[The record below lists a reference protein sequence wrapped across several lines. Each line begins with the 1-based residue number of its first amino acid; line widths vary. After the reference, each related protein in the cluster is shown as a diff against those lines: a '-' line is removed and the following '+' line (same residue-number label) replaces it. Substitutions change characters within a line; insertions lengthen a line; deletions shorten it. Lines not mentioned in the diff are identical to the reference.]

1 MTVEWNTKQG
11 TRRVRVEPP
20 TLEEAI
26 FAAAGVTEVPE
37 EQAEFAAALTG
48 MPVET
53 VLAQIQKEARKA
65 ARTGRVVAI
74 PSSGSQRAVVFE
86 RRPSRAIARAK
97 A

>member
-74 PSSGSQRAVVFE
+74 PSSGSQRAVVVE